1 MAPPA
6 KIMARAFVDGC
17 QREMIRQQEGTG
29 AYRAEKQLIW
39 EMGNLTEADRHILF
53 PFKDTGPAHSNF
65 SFLNTVHPT
74 TDKGCFL
81 NIIQV
86 RFRQTYSVPVHGD
99 LLSLRNL
106 LRVGNADSDT
116 IDGPPLER
124 TPNVYQ
130 GSTQDTQQAET
141 EAVSGPLEDAAFEV
155 KTEGR

>member
-1 MAPPA
+1 M
-6 KIMARAFVDGC
+6 DGKGK
-17 QREMIRQQEGTG
+17 RIRQQEERG
-29 AYRAEKQLIW
+29 ASRAEKQLIG
-39 EMGNLTEADRHILF
+39 EMRNLTGADRHILF
-53 PFKDTGPAHSNF
+53 PFKHTGPAHIYF
-65 SFLNTVHPT
+65 IFLNTIHPT

-86 RFRQTYSVPVHGD
+86 RFRQTYSVLVHGD

-106 LRVGNADSDT
+106 PRIENADSDT
-116 IDGPPLER
+116 IDGPSPER

-141 EAVSGPLEDAAFEV
+141 ETVSGPLEDAAFEV